1 MDRIESLE
9 GRVNE
14 MEQKI
19 AVIEVN
25 VDTSS
30 KLQNMFSNAL
40 KEFGKV
46 LVSIQITMAEMNTEL
61 KVRNETQQGMK
72 DDIFD
77 LNESLKDVNEKTK
90 AIDDK
95 GKLDLLLI
103 LKEKVAPWLML
114 AGIIYFI
121 VKIIP

>member
-25 VDTSS
+25 VDTSI
-30 KLQNMFSNAL
+30 KFQDRFSDAL
-40 KEFGKV
+40 KDFGKV
-46 LVSIQITMAEMNTEL
+46 LGTIQVTMAEMNTEL

-77 LNESLKDVNEKTK
+77 LNKSLNDVSEKTK
-90 AIDDK
+90 AIDNK
-95 GKLDLLLI
+95 VKLDLLLI
-103 LKEKVAPWLML
+103 FKE
-114 AGIIYFI
+114 
-121 VKIIP
+121 